1 MTISKKYRI
10 ITACFLVV
18 SRSVAIVKVKNDGI
32 LSCRISGRNQWDST
46 DQFDFMNF
54 IQIIFVNIL
63 FNKLF
68 MYNCNSTDLKIDYLH
83 AVLLYKYIHRNYIS
97 LSQTLLIKFNGVILA
112 EKIIF
117 LIATKIFDTHI
128 MIGNI
133 KYFILR
139 QLNLL

>member
-18 SRSVAIVKVKNDGI
+18 SRSVAIVKVTNDGI

-97 LSQTLLIKFNGVILA
+97 LSQTLLIKFSGVILA

-128 MIGNI
+128 M
-133 KYFILR
+133 
-139 QLNLL
+139 